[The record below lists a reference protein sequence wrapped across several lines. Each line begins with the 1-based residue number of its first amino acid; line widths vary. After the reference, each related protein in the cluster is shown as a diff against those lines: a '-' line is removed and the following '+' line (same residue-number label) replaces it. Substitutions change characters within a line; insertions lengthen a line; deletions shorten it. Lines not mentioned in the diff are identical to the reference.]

1 MKNIMKSLALILAIV
16 LAMTLSLSVL
26 AEGESSDVSTESV
39 VESSDVS
46 GEDTSSEEASSEA
59 TSSEEAS
66 SEATSS
72 EAASS
77 ETASSEATSSEA
89 TSGNINA
96 GDTSEQTEETVSN
109 FPWAR
114 VITLIVIVVL
124 VLVAWILT
132 KTNTAL
138 GQKIK
143 KFCKEYWSEIKKVS
157 WLSPKDTAKQTGIV
171 LVFLIVAAV
180 AIALLDLGFTKLI
193 ENIANIFNK

>member
-1 MKNIMKSLALILAIV
+1 MKNIMKSLALILAVV

-46 GEDTSSEEASSEA
+46 SEATSSEDASSEA

-72 EAASS
+72 EA
-77 ETASSEATSSEA
+77 ASSEATSSEA

-96 GDTSEQTEETVSN
+96 GDTSEQTEESVSN

-171 LVFLIVAAV
+171 LVFLIVAAI

-193 ENIANIFNK
+193 EFIANIFNK

>member
-1 MKNIMKSLALILAIV
+1 MKNIMKSLALILAVV
-16 LAMTLSLSVL
+16 LAMTLSLTVL
-26 AEGESSDVSTESV
+26 AEGESSEVSTESV
-39 VESSDVS
+39 VDGSSDVAS
-46 GEDTSSEEASSEA
+46 SEDTSSEDTSSEDASSEDA
-59 TSSEEAS
+59 
-66 SEATSS
+66 SS

-77 ETASSEATSSEA
+77 ETASSEVT
-89 TSGNINA
+89 GDINA
-96 GDTSEQTEETVSN
+96 GDTSEQTEESVSN

-180 AIALLDLGFTKLI
+180 VIALLDLGFTQLI
-193 ENIANIFNK
+193 EFIANIFNK

>member
-1 MKNIMKSLALILAIV
+1 MRNIMKSLALILVIV
-16 LAMTLSLSVL
+16 LAMTMSLSVL
-26 AEGESSDVSTESV
+26 AEGESSDVSTETVSDGT
-39 VESSDVS
+39 SSDV
-46 GEDTSSEEASSEA
+46 
-59 TSSEEAS
+59 
-66 SEATSS
+66 
-72 EAASS
+72 
-77 ETASSEATSSEA
+77 SSEATSSEA
-89 TSGNINA
+89 TSSEDTSSEVSAETSSEVSSEATSSATTSSEATTGNTNA
-96 GDTSEQTEETVSN
+96 GDTNEQTEETVSN

-193 ENIANIFNK
+193 EFIANIFNK

>member
-26 AEGESSDVSTESV
+26 AEGESSDVSSETV
-39 VESSDVS
+39 SDA
-46 GEDTSSEEASSEA
+46 SSEVVSDASSEATSDASSEA
-59 TSSEEAS
+59 TSSKVS

-72 EAASS
+72 A
-77 ETASSEATSSEA
+77 ATSSDA
-89 TSGNINA
+89 TTGNINA
-96 GDTSEQTEETVSN
+96 GDTSEQTEESVSS

-193 ENIANIFNK
+193 ELIANIFN